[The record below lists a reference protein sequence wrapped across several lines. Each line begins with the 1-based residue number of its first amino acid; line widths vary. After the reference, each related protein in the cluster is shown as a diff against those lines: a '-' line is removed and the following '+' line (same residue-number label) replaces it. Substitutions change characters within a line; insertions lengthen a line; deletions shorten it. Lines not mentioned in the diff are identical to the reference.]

1 MNIAGLQKH
10 SLIDYPGKVACV
22 VFFAGCNFRCPYCHN
37 ADLAR
42 GMVVDPMDLEAF
54 WRFLE
59 KRRGFLDGVV
69 VSGGEPTLQKE
80 LPDFCRKILEM
91 GFSVKLDTN
100 GSRPDVLTKLLSD
113 GVLDFIAMD
122 IKTDPERY
130 VSMGLFPNGDP
141 ACIYESIECIQRSG
155 IAGEFRT
162 TCVAPFVTEETFPAM
177 LTCIA
182 GADRYVLQ
190 PFVNRNVLDPE
201 WVERHARGLSSE
213 EMARLAEMASGYVG
227 EVIVLSRFG

>member
-1 MNIAGLQKH
+1 MIAGLQKH

-42 GMVVDPMDLEAF
+42 GRTIDPMDPDDF

-69 VSGGEPTLQKE
+69 VSGGEPTLQE
-80 LPDFCRKILEM
+80 EIWAICREIREM

-100 GSRPDVLTKLLSD
+100 GSRPDVLSKLIAD

-122 IKTDPERY
+122 IKTDPQRY

-141 ACIYESIECIQRSG
+141 ACIFESIDRIKGSA

-162 TCVAPFVTEETFPAM
+162 TGVAPFVTEETFPAM
-177 LTCIA
+177 LKSIA

-190 PFVNRNVLDPE
+190 SFVNRNVLDPE
-201 WVERHARGLSSE
+201 WIERHARALSSE
-213 EMARLAEMASGYVG
+213 EMARLAETASKYVG
-227 EVIVLSRFG
+227 EVIVLSR